1 MPNRRHLATVVLAL
15 LVGAAVVIV
24 PDIGSGI
31 GSAPPDT
38 AKPAAAT
45 ERSTA
50 PPEPRRA
57 PRRTPPPPATLVYK
71 VDTSDPVV
79 FLTIDDG
86 TVRDPALITELK
98 RNGIPPTLFLTRTY
112 ADQDPAYFRR
122 LRDRTG
128 GSIQNHS
135 ATHAN
140 LLGRA
145 LAAQRAE
152 IGPVSDHYAEV
163 FGERP
168 TLFRAPYG
176 NSDATTLRA
185 AADAGAKYVVHWGS
199 EVRDG
204 QLVFAGPHEFRPGSI
219 VLMHFTQN
227 FRADIAAFVVQA
239 KQDGLTPALLSD
251 YLK

>member
-1 MPNRRHLATVVLAL
+1 VPNRRQLAAVVLAL

-24 PDIGSGI
+24 SGSG
-31 GSAPPDT
+31 STPPDT
-38 AKPAAAT
+38 PPEAPAAAT
-45 ERSTA
+45 EPPTA

-57 PRRTPPPPATLVYK
+57 PRRAPPPPATLVYK
-71 VDTSDPVV
+71 VETSDPVV

-86 TVRDPALITELK
+86 AVRDPALITELI
-98 RNGIPPTLFLTRTY
+98 RHGIPPTLFLTRTY
-112 ADQDPAYFRR
+112 ADQDPGYFRR
-122 LRDRTG
+122 LRDETG

-140 LLGRA
+140 LLGRT

-152 IGPVSDHYAEV
+152 LGPVSDHYAEV
-163 FGERP
+163 FGQRP

-204 QLVFAGPHEFRPGSI
+204 HLVFAGPHEFRPGSI
-219 VLMHFTQN
+219 VLMHFSQN
-227 FRADIAAFVVQA
+227 FRADLAAFVAQA
-239 KQDGLTPALLSD
+239 ESDGLTPALLSD